1 MSDFSEADLL
11 SVYTLRTWFAWSHR
25 PTEFTYS
32 GNDIRCNNAKV
43 HQSGQRNER
52 RRGKNLIWFPYWG
65 VISGVLLTNSLICLV
80 LQSLPLCFELFLS
93 LLFTQCYLNPRKRGN
108 FHSSLASHTI
118 SHVFSTVQTFRKAWL
133 PNAINYKH
141 FPESFLPVFFL
152 SPFFLWFLFP
162 KYVKLRLLQN

>member
-32 GNDIRCNNAKV
+32 GNDIRCNNAEV
-43 HQSGQRNER
+43 HQSGQRNEGH
-52 RRGKNLIWFPYWG
+52 RGKDLIWFPYWG
-65 VISGVLLTNSLICLV
+65 VISGVLPTNSLICLV

-118 SHVFSTVQTFRKAWL
+118 NHVFFHSSNFQEGLITKCHKLQTFSWIILA
-133 PNAINYKH
+133 
-141 FPESFLPVFFL
+141 SFLSLTIFSMIPV
-152 SPFFLWFLFP
+152 S
-162 KYVKLRLLQN
+162 KIC